1 MHRDVNSNVAVENH
15 IMAIVKE
22 PEFTEAIEAAD
33 TDQQL
38 QIPNELPVL
47 PLRDIVI
54 YPFMIVPLFVSRE
67 KSIRAVDEALAENR
81 MILLASQKDLDKE
94 EPTAED
100 LYAVG
105 TAAVIMRM
113 LKLPDGRIRI
123 LVQGLA
129 RAHVESVDATGEYL
143 RSHVK
148 VMQEVLPPERSL
160 EVEAL
165 VRNVRASM
173 EKAINLGKNISPEV
187 MAIIANLD
195 DAGRLADLSASNLE
209 LKVEDAQSVLDIADT
224 TARLRRVN
232 DLLNKEIEVLTVQ
245 QEINTQ
251 ARADIDRSQR
261 EFYLRQQLKAIQ
273 SELGEGNELAEEI
286 AQFREKIEASKMPK
300 PAEDEALRQLK
311 KLERMHP
318 DAAETATLR
327 NWMEIMTDLPWSRSS
342 VDNLDLQKAER
353 VLNEDHYGLEKVKDR
368 IIEALAVRKL
378 KEKPKGPILCLVGP
392 PGVGKTSLGRSI
404 ARALDRKFVR
414 LSLGGVHDEAEIRG
428 HRRTYVGAMPGRI
441 IQAVQQAGTNNPL
454 IMLDEIDKV
463 GADFRGDPSS
473 ALLEVLD
480 PEQNNSFRDNYLGVT
495 FDLSNV
501 IFMTTAN
508 VLDTIQPAL
517 RDRMETIRLAGYTE
531 EEKREIAIR
540 HLIPKQMEE
549 NGITAKDLHVS
560 KTALTAIIQQYT
572 QEAGLRQLEREIGR
586 ICRKVARKIAEGHK
600 GSIRV
605 SLKNVHEF
613 LGAPKIIPE
622 EVLKK
627 DQIGV
632 ATGLAWTAVGGD
644 VLFIEALRMR
654 GKGNLVLTG
663 QLGDVMRESAQA
675 AYSYAKARAKEL
687 DIAEEDFSNY
697 DLHIHI
703 PEGAI
708 PKDGPSAGITLAT
721 AMVSALS
728 ARPVR
733 KDVAMTGEITLR
745 GNVLPIGGV
754 KEKVLAARRA
764 RVTTILL
771 PTQNRRDLDEVP
783 KEPFKDIRFVFVDN
797 MRQVFRE
804 ALGDK
809 VVPPVTSGPRPQRL
823 PQPANVR
830 PA

>member
-1 MHRDVNSNVAVENH
+1 
-15 IMAIVKE
+15 MAIVKE
-22 PEFTEAIEAAD
+22 PEFSEAIETTAD
-33 TDQQL
+33 NDQQL

-94 EPTAED
+94 EPAAED
-100 LYAVG
+100 LYSVG

-129 RAHVESVDATGEYL
+129 RAQIESVDTSGEYL
-143 RSHVK
+143 RSRVS

-165 VRNVRASM
+165 VRNVRGSM

-209 LKVEDAQSVLDIADT
+209 LKFEDAMSVLVLADT
-224 TARLRRVN
+224 SARLRRFN

-286 AQFREKIEASKMPK
+286 AQFREKIEAAKMPK
-300 PAEDEALRQLK
+300 IAEEEALRQLK

-441 IQAVQQAGTNNPL
+441 VQAIQQAATNNPL

-517 RDRMETIRLAGYTE
+517 RDRMEVIRLAGYTE

-549 NGITAKDLHVS
+549 NGITAKDLHIS
-560 KTALTAIIQQYT
+560 KTSLSTIIQQYT

-600 GSIRV
+600 GGIRV

-627 DQIGV
+627 DQVGV

-644 VLFIEALRMR
+644 VLFIEALRMK

-675 AYSYAKARAKEL
+675 AYSYAKSRAKEL

-728 ARPVR
+728 TRPVR

-764 RVTTILL
+764 RVTTIIL
-771 PTQNRRDLDEVP
+771 PQQNRRDLDEVP

-804 ALGDK
+804 ALGER
-809 VVPPVTSGPRPQRL
+809 VLPPASPAPKPQRL
-823 PQPANVR
+823 PQAANAR